1 MPLRTTRRPLPGMP
15 RAGRL
20 PAALATLACL
30 ALNTPVQAQTPGAPP
45 AAASRPAAYG
55 APPVAPMA
63 AMADSGG
70 ARAQLV
76 ASQRALLSSELAG
89 KIASVPFRDGQ
100 SFKKG
105 DVLIAYDCALNRA
118 RLERAVQAEGAAH
131 KKLAVAEQLDK
142 LSSIS
147 RADVDQARAG
157 VAVSRAETGVERVMV
172 NRCTVTAPYA
182 GRVGEAFVRPL
193 ESVAEGKELLSIYD
207 DSAFE
212 LETIVPSRWLA
223 WLKTGYPMHIT
234 VDETGRTYQ
243 AVVARIAG
251 TVDPV
256 SQSVKVVGR
265 LDGKTAADLLPGMS
279 GNVRIDPPTP

>member
-1 MPLRTTRRPLPGMP
+1 MPLRDTRRALPGTL
-15 RAGRL
+15 RASVAQ
-20 PAALATLACL
+20 AALACL
-30 ALNTPVQAQTPGAPP
+30 ALNASAQAQTPDAPP
-45 AAASRPAAYG
+45 AAAGMPPAYA
-55 APPVAPMA
+55 ASVLAPMS
-63 AMADSGG
+63 AMGDTGS

-105 DVLIAYDCALNRA
+105 DVLISYDCALNRA

-131 KKLAVAEQLDK
+131 KKLAVAEQLEK

-207 DSAFE
+207 NSAFE

-279 GNVRIDPPTP
+279 GNVRIDPPKP

>member
-1 MPLRTTRRPLPGMP
+1 MPLRTTRRTRPGTP
-15 RAGRL
+15 RASL
-20 PAALATLACL
+20 AWAALACMVSNA
-30 ALNTPVQAQTPGAPP
+30 PVQAQTAGVPPTAAGTPP
-45 AAASRPAAYG
+45 AYESTAL
-55 APPVAPMA
+55 APLS
-63 AMADSGG
+63 AMSDSGG

-76 ASQRALLSSELAG
+76 ASQRAMLSSELAG

-118 RLERAVQAEGAAH
+118 RLERAVQAEAAAH

-265 LDGKTAADLLPGMS
+265 LDGKTASDLLPGMS
-279 GNVRIDPPTP
+279 GNVRIDPPKP